1 MFGAETGA
9 ATSDEEESSRKEDKD
24 CVDLQ
29 APQQKRWTLSSG
41 VDLFEGKRD
50 SSGGPYIS
58 KNRMSLDQYKS
69 LGAVQEQLSKSY
81 TSIRPLTAAANHQYY
96 DTIPTTA
103 MPTTV
108 TLDAARK
115 RPKTSTLKDT
125 VHRGSCYGEY
135 ISDTLSHK
143 IPQRSSGQSKSMTNL

>member
-9 ATSDEEESSRKEDKD
+9 ATSDEGSSRREDKD
-24 CVDLQ
+24 CIELQ
-29 APQQKRWTLSSG
+29 APQQKRLTLSSG

-50 SSGGPYIS
+50 SSGGPYFS

-81 TSIRPLTAAANHQYY
+81 TSIRPQTAAANHQYY

-135 ISDTLSHK
+135 ISDTLSQK
-143 IPQRSSGQSKSMTNL
+143 TQKMSVGQSKSMTNL